1 MNALLLILIIL
12 MASFSILNE
21 PEGTDSDA
29 IQEENSPLPWE
40 QK

>member
-12 MASFSILNE
+12 MASFSILDE

-29 IQEENSPLPWE
+29 IQEGSTTLPWE